1 MNYSKIGVR
10 YAKALLNVAIEKK
23 LLEEVKNDLLFLD
36 SLAVSVPEFN
46 QVLSS
51 PVVKPSEKQAIFSAA
66 LVKNTNE
73 LTLQFINLLVLHRRE
88 SRLRDIIRNFMDQY
102 RVYKGILSATLI
114 TPVMIDDSIRN
125 KISALLKDKYDKN
138 IELTPKVDPSILGGF
153 ILQVADLQLD
163 SSVQT
168 HLKKVRQELIKTPLE
183 NK

>member
-51 PVVKPSEKQAIFSAA
+51 PVVKPSEKQAIFSSA

-88 SRLRDIIRNFMDQY
+88 SRLRDIIRNFIDQY
-102 RVYKGILSATLI
+102 REYKGILSATLI
-114 TPVMIDDSIRN
+114 TPVVIDDSIRN
-125 KISALLKDKYDKN
+125 KISALLKEKYEKN
-138 IELTPKVDPSILGGF
+138 IELTPKVDSSIIGGF